1 MLFCICFYVPELVM
15 VVKKKTPKVEA
26 VVLDD
31 VKLKSLTG
39 EWQISTFSGCVVVAN
54 AYSFL

>member
-1 MLFCICFYVPELVM
+1 MILICSCFYVPELVM

-39 EWQISTFSGCVVVAN
+39 E
-54 AYSFL
+54 

>member
-1 MLFCICFYVPELVM
+1 MILICSCFYAPELTSVM

-39 EWQISTFSGCVVVAN
+39 E
-54 AYSFL
+54 

>member
-1 MLFCICFYVPELVM
+1 MMLFCICFYVPELVM

-39 EWQISTFSGCVVVAN
+39 E
-54 AYSFL
+54 